1 MKKLIWADANGI
13 RTYGCAACKWTH
25 VAKEFAPGD
34 AETPDGFVAH
44 DCDHPSWKFNAE
56 QNSALASRSALPP
69 PQRRWRRYDFHVP
82 VTISMGAR
90 RVQVLGTALNEGGMT
105 VCSDS
110 ELKIGDEIK
119 VEFRPPFSNTV
130 VNLGAVV
137 RNRSSNRY
145 GMEFVGATDAE
156 RQEIVLLRS
165 MVKMLEARVTYY
177 EERASSRVVDKVGF

>member
-1 MKKLIWADANGI
+1 
-13 RTYGCAACKWTH
+13 
-25 VAKEFAPGD
+25 
-34 AETPDGFVAH
+34 
-44 DCDHPSWKFNAE
+44 
-56 QNSALASRSALPP
+56 
-69 PQRRWRRYDFHVP
+69 
-82 VTISMGAR
+82 MGAR

-110 ELKIGDEIK
+110 ELKIGDETK

-145 GMEFVGATDAE
+145 GMEFVGTTDAE
-156 RQEIVLLRS
+156 CQEIVLLRS